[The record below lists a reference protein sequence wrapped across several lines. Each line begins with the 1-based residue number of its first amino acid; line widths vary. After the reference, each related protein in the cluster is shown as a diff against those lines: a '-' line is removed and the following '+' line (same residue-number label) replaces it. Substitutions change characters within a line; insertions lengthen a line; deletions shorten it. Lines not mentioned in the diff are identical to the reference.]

1 MFPSLPSE
9 QLTSVVPTT
18 PGARAAGIL
27 SLLERNP
34 RRGMARHLIHSHM
47 VLREPGPPSRS
58 GALEIACV
66 TISSPGRKT
75 KLVFR
80 PLSAGWSP
88 QAPPPQVP
96 DPAPVSER
104 LWRSLAMLWP
114 EAWPKGP
121 WRKGASAGQCGPQQ
135 GGFAHVGKAENT
147 VLDPVE

>member
-27 SLLERNP
+27 SLRERNP

-47 VLREPGPPSRS
+47 VLREPGAPSRS

-88 QAPPPQVP
+88 RAPPPQVP

-121 WRKGASAGQCGPQQ
+121 WRRGRARDS
-135 GGFAHVGKAENT
+135 VGRSREALPTLGKLRT
-147 VLDPVE
+147 RFSTQ